1 MLGYRIMHKLECGR
15 FMYIDDLITGPA
27 ARKMVWLH
35 LRLSPVAVHMC
46 WSSTLCTRWYV
57 FHGMPMFPQGLA
69 ALLVDFALATAK
81 AEGCSCVQL
90 DSGEARHAAHRLYLN
105 KGFRL
110 EFHHFIHRLQ

>member
-27 ARKMVWLH
+27 ARKMVPIEGLMH
-35 LRLSPVAVHMC
+35 VYACHCANTMLTPV
-46 WSSTLCTRWYV
+46 
-57 FHGMPMFPQGLA
+57 PQGLA

-81 AEGCSCVQL
+81 LEGCSCVQL

-110 EFHHFIHRLQ
+110 EFHHFIHRLQS